1 MNNNF
6 REELHNQL
14 TAGGLN
20 EISIAAIMEH
30 SGTLEGISKHG
41 GNVPTV
47 SDFQEAE
54 LKAFRESTP
63 LTLAIDE
70 MVESYKKDFQALSNV
85 RQEALLE
92 KIAEKVAPPENA
104 FQERIN
110 QLETA
115 FNTELQSGSVERATE
130 LYNEL
135 ESLSEMGELPT
146 YEKPKKTLPS
156 NQEIYAMGASEVT
169 ALLRE
174 FPEHTRHILDIIN
187 D

>member
-63 LTLAIDE
+63 LTLAINE
-70 MVESYKKDFQALSNV
+70 LVESHKKDFQELSNV

-92 KIAEKVAPPENA
+92 KIVEKVAPPENKY
-104 FQERIN
+104 QERMG
-110 QLETA
+110 
-115 FNTELQSGSVERATE
+115 ELQQSLDNELASGSVERATE

-135 ESLSEMGELPT
+135 ENLSEIGELPS
-146 YEKPKKTLPS
+146 YEKPTPQLPS
-156 NQEIYAMGASEVT
+156 DQDIAHMTVSQVSK
-169 ALLRE
+169 LLHD
-174 FPEHTRHILDIIN
+174 FPEHSKHILDIIN

>member
-1 MNNNF
+1 MNEYQTELFNNI
-6 REELHNQL
+6 QS
-14 TAGGLN
+14 AGLSEVSASAILENSGVL
-20 EISIAAIMEH
+20 EAIERHGAAIPSVEEYKQAELEALA
-30 SGTLEGISKHG
+30 SGTPI
-41 GNVPTV
+41 
-47 SDFQEAE
+47 
-54 LKAFRESTP
+54 
-63 LTLAIDE
+63 TLAMNELIGG
-70 MVESYKKDFQALSNV
+70 YKQKFDSLSNA
-85 RQEALLE
+85 RQEQLLE
-92 KIAEKVAPPENA
+92 RIVEKVAPPENA

-135 ESLSEMGELPT
+135 ESLSEAGKLPS

-156 NQEIYAMGASEVT
+156 DQEIYAMGASEVT